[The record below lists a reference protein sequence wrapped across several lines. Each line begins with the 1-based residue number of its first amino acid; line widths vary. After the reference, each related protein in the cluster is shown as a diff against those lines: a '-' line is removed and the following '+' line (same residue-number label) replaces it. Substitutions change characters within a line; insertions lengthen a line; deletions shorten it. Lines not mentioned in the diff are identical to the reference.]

1 MAHPP
6 QIPLTPQTN
15 EANFPRWAS
24 DAPPGQSGS
33 AFPKMLLRPFTKED
47 REVWRERN
55 RKIDQNTRQEFYEER
70 CPKVGDMVPVLATEE
85 VVDAGF
91 AARIGEEL
99 IARDAGQ
106 MQALLLVLK
115 NEAWLQGRP
124 EPVLEKPRT
133 VEIPLAQSTED
144 AISALEAENDALR
157 KRIAQEQKP
166 RRKRRYRRKQARAH
180 LLSPEE
186 FAGE

>member
-47 REVWRERN
+47 REVWREKN
-55 RKIDQNTRQEFYEER
+55 RKIDQNTRQEFYEDR
-70 CPKVGDMVPVLATEE
+70 CPKVGDMVPVLATEDL
-85 VVDAGF
+85 VDAGL
-91 AARIGEEL
+91 AARVGEEL
-99 IARDAGQ
+99 IARDVGQ
-106 MQALLLVLK
+106 MQAMMLLLAPAASVP
-115 NEAWLQGRP
+115 A
-124 EPVLEKPRT
+124 VKPAT
-133 VEIPLAQSTED
+133 VEIPMAASPVD
-144 AISALEAENDALR
+144 AISALEAENEALR

-166 RRKRRYRRKQARAH
+166 RRKRRSRRKQARAH

-186 FAGE
+186 FASE